1 MPSEMAE
8 GDPKPT
14 PADPAAPKAGGWKA
28 VLKDGRNVIV
38 HEIELPPGEVA
49 GVAVKVKRLTDNR
62 HPALAPI
69 LAWGTDATGMWVAV
83 EPNEGTPLN
92 AILKR
97 GPFKA
102 PTAAVLATS
111 VLSGVAAM
119 HQAGISMGGFDASA
133 VKVNG
138 NGDVRLVGHQAA
150 IIRPAPSQADLR
162 ADVRSAGA
170 IICAAFGVDPEG
182 AAAPPDLNPGLVV
195 NIRSMAGGAVGPS
208 AERALGSFRETTGN
222 LLSASGQAAATSEL
236 AMRQSGRESPSITPF
251 ITKSSPTL
259 PAQYLEPVVEAAEP
273 PAYLTAVPAAA
284 SPEAP
289 PAPAAQ
295 PPATTTAPRPA
306 WTPQPTAPRLST
318 VPRRT
323 TRPPAESSGR
333 PSWQVPA
340 YIALIVLV
348 IAGLGAGA
356 YFVTRP
362 QSGTGP
368 SANVTPSAKSSA
380 KPSPSP
386 SPKISPSPSTSV
398 PKPVPTYAPSAAG
411 AVKSVAIDPAN
422 TTCTLGGPCTVEVD
436 VFFAVGQADVA
447 WSFKVFNRCT
457 GTTDDLPGTH
467 VNPHAD
473 WIEVIGDANLNLPS
487 GLKSAAI
494 VAITTTPAQAA
505 SKEFLLGAST
515 C

>member
-14 PADPAAPKAGGWKA
+14 PADAAAPTTGAWKA
-28 VLKDGRNVIV
+28 VLKDGRNVVV
-38 HEIELPPGEVA
+38 HEIAVPPGEVA
-49 GVAVKVKRLTDNR
+49 AVTVKVKRLVDNR

-69 LAWGTDATGMWVAV
+69 LAWGTDAFGLWVAV

-92 AILKR
+92 AILKH
-97 GPFKA
+97 GPFKP

-119 HQAGISMGGFDASA
+119 HQAGISIGGFDASA
-133 VKVNG
+133 VKING
-138 NGDVRLVGHQAA
+138 NGEVRLVGHQAA
-150 IIRPAPSQADLR
+150 VIRPAPSQADLR
-162 ADVRSAGA
+162 ADVRSAGT
-170 IICAAFGVDPEG
+170 IICAAFGVDPGG

-222 LLSASGQAAATSEL
+222 LLSAAGQAAASGEL
-236 AMRQSGRESPSITPF
+236 AMRHSGREAPSITPY

-259 PAQYLEPVVEAAEP
+259 PAQYLEPVVEPAEP
-273 PAYLTAVPAAA
+273 PERFTTVPAAG

-289 PAPAAQ
+289 PAPVAQ
-295 PPATTTAPRPA
+295 PPATTTAPRPV
-306 WTPQPTAPRLST
+306 WTPQAAAPRPST
-318 VPRRT
+318 VPRR
-323 TRPPAESSGR
+323 PAARAEESSGR
-333 PSWQVPA
+333 PAWLVPA

-348 IAGLGAGA
+348 IAGLGAGI

-362 QSGTGP
+362 QSGSGP
-368 SANVTPSAKSSA
+368 SANATPSANASA
-380 KPSPSP
+380 KPTSSPTPKSTPSP
-386 SPKISPSPSTSV
+386 SSSV
-398 PKPVPTYAPSAAG
+398 PKAVPTYAPATAG
-411 AVKSVAIDPAN
+411 AVKSVAIDPAQSP
-422 TTCTLGGPCTVEVD
+422 CTLTGPCTIEVD
-436 VFFAVGQADVA
+436 VFFTAGQADVA

-467 VNPHAD
+467 VTPHAD
-473 WIEVIGDANLNLPS
+473 WIEVIGDANLTLPT

-494 VAITTTPAQAA
+494 VAVTTAPAVAA
-505 SKEFLLGAST
+505 SKELDLGATT